1 MKILK
6 EIKSITI
13 VNQDEKFNLI
23 DIISNQLE
31 SDIATIS
38 EKIASIQ
45 FLKDCYSKKSIELLK
60 NVIFTE
66 PFYGISVEA
75 ANVLGSYHD
84 QKNYTKDNDSYNV
97 LEKCI
102 THDDFAKFAPQT
114 RRAIIT
120 NIGLFERVDTLELKN
135 ENSVPLLVALLDDKS
150 YFVENAAATAI
161 GKSIKNLPN
170 GNHTKEEM
178 VKILKDKV
186 VNSITFQDQLAQ
198 GAINGLREL
207 SNDENIDSCSRYC
220 RIIDT

>member
-13 VNQDEKFNLI
+13 VNQDEKFNLL
-23 DIISNQLE
+23 DIVSNQLE

-66 PFYGISVEA
+66 PFYGLSVEA

-84 QKNYTKDNDSYNV
+84 QKKLMKDIDAYNV

-102 THDDFAKFAPQT
+102 TH
-114 RRAIIT
+114 
-120 NIGLFERVDTLELKN
+120 
-135 ENSVPLLVALLDDKS
+135 
-150 YFVENAAATAI
+150 
-161 GKSIKNLPN
+161 
-170 GNHTKEEM
+170 
-178 VKILKDKV
+178 
-186 VNSITFQDQLAQ
+186 
-198 GAINGLREL
+198 
-207 SNDENIDSCSRYC
+207 
-220 RIIDT
+220 